1 MRQHSRGSRSSGD
14 QIPVQPT
21 PDLQEIYNEMRELE
35 EQLTEQ
41 LTRESLSQVP
51 DGRAAALCPSS
62 PSQATT
68 PSLAETVS
76 STARGID
83 DTDTGARSPGGN
95 VKRGRHGPLSK
106 VKRLKANLMRK
117 IKACDECRERRV
129 EVRKPTPL
137 TRVAFTALLLTAD
150 L

>member
-1 MRQHSRGSRSSGD
+1 MMRQHSRGSRSSGD

-68 PSLAETVS
+68 PSLAETPVTSAESAEWSVLTGILIS
-76 STARGID
+76 SSKSIRG
-83 DTDTGARSPGGN
+83 GSELE
-95 VKRGRHGPLSK
+95 KRQQQQQ
-106 VKRLKANLMRK
+106 
-117 IKACDECRERRV
+117 
-129 EVRKPTPL
+129 
-137 TRVAFTALLLTAD
+137 
-150 L
+150 